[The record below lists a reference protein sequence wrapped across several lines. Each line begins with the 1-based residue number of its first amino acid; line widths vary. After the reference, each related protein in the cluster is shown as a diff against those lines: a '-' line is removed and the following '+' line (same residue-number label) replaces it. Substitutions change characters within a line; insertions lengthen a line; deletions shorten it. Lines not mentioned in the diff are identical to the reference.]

1 MKTYFFTLLTLGLTL
16 TANAQVQNPNQEKN
30 STYPQNAN
38 GVAQDTLKSTE
49 VLIPTEV
56 TAQERAAQ
64 KAQEDKAKQEKA
76 AQKAQE
82 ERAKQEK
89 ELAKAEQTKLKA
101 QQKAEKEKAK
111 QEKQAI
117 QQAKKEAQAAKK
129 AAK

>member
-1 MKTYFFTLLTLGLTL
+1 MKTYFYTLLTLGLTL

-76 AQKAQE
+76 AQKAKEERAKQEKAAQKAQE

-89 ELAKAEQTKLKA
+89 EL
-101 QQKAEKEKAK
+101 
-111 QEKQAI
+111 
-117 QQAKKEAQAAKK
+117 
-129 AAK
+129 